1 MKNFA
6 VTLFLAF
13 VFVFSLSV
21 NIFAEGNIPNGG
33 RNCGYEGAP
42 PCPVAAP
49 IETTDD
55 TTIFKTV
62 IDYLSQ
68 LFG

>member
-13 VFVFSLSV
+13 VFVFSLST
-21 NIFAEGNIPNGG
+21 NAIAEGDIGHAG

-49 IETTDD
+49 IETTED

-68 LFG
+68 LFD

>member
-1 MKNFA
+1 MKKFA

-33 RNCGYEGAP
+33 RNCGYEGVP
-42 PCPVAAP
+42 PCLVAP

-55 TTIFKTV
+55 TTILKTV
-62 IDYLSQ
+62 IDYLAQ